1 MINNIF
7 SAIYK
12 YCKSQNFP
20 FFYQRIHGKKYPFPL
35 EKLLEKDIVY
45 GKNKKSAIKQGEIL

>member
-45 GKNKKSAIKQGEIL
+45 GKIKNQQ

>member
-12 YCKSQNFP
+12 YYESQNFP
-20 FFYQRIHGKKYPFPL
+20 FFYQSIHEKKYPFPL

-45 GKNKKSAIKQGEIL
+45 GKIKNRQ